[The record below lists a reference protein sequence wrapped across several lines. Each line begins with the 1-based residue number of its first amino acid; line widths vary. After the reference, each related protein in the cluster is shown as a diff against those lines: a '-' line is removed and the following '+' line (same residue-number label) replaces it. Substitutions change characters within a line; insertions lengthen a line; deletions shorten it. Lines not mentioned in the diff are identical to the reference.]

1 MDRGAWQATV
11 QGVVKSW
18 TQLKPL
24 THIHTPLSV
33 IMALLC
39 LPNSFLY
46 SQEDSSDL
54 KQVSSLLVVKH
65 TDNY

>member
-33 IMALLC
+33 IMELLC
-39 LPNSFLY
+39 LPSNHFFI
-46 SQEDSSDL
+46 L
-54 KQVSSLLVVKH
+54 KRTALI
-65 TDNY
+65 